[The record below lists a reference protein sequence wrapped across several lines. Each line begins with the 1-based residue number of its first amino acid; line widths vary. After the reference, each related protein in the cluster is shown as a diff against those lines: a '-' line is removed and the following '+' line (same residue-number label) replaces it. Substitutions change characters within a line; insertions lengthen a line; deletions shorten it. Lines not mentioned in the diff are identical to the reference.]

1 VHDQDLCAPGGGAA
15 DRLGDRSGL
24 VEGRNHHRDAHGSE
38 ASTGAREG
46 GGGACYPSRVN
57 APPADPPEQRP
68 PLASAPRYA
77 AAGVDLDRD
86 EGFVEQIKEIARPTL
101 RPEILSSIGGFAGTF
116 KAPDRYKDP
125 VFVASTDGV
134 GTKLRLA
141 TQLGRIDTVGI
152 DCVAMVVNDLVVQ
165 GAEPIVF
172 LDYLAM
178 GSLDPELARQA
189 LRGIAEGC
197 RRAGCALL
205 GGETASMPGFYGKG
219 DLEMV
224 GFGVGVVERDGLIDG
239 SSISQGD
246 AILGLASSGV
256 HSNGYSLVREIVD
269 AGVKAGQ
276 LDLRGENDE
285 LNTSL
290 GGALLAPTRIYVKAI
305 LNLRRDFNLKGLV
318 HITGGGFVGNVP
330 PVLPQGGRPA
340 VGPSAWLGPRPA
352 LFARRQAVGEI
363 GEGEM
368 LGVLTC
374 GIGMLLIAPRGEA
387 TEARERLQALGERCS
402 RVGEVEAKAPDDP
415 PLLLGPLKRR
425 A

>member
-1 VHDQDLCAPGGGAA
+1 V
-15 DRLGDRSGL
+15 
-24 VEGRNHHRDAHGSE
+24 
-38 ASTGAREG
+38 T
-46 GGGACYPSRVN
+46 
-57 APPADPPEQRP
+57 APPADPPDERR
-68 PLASAPRYA
+68 AAGGSAPRYA
-77 AAGVDLDRD
+77 ATGVDLDRD

-125 VFVASTDGV
+125 VFVASADGV

-205 GGETASMPGFYGKG
+205 GGETASMPGFYAKG
-219 DLEMV
+219 ELEMV
-224 GFGVGVVERDGLIDG
+224 GFGVGVVEREGLIDG

-246 AILGLASSGV
+246 AILGIASSGV

-290 GGALLAPTRIYVKAI
+290 AGALLAPTRIYVKAV
-305 LNLRRDFNLKGLV
+305 LNLRRDFNVKGLV
-318 HITGGGFVGNVP
+318 HVTGGGFVGNVP
-330 PVLPQGGRPA
+330 RVLPKGVRARIDPT
-340 VGPSAWLGPRPA
+340 AWPRPA
-352 LFARRQAVGEI
+352 LFSLLQRVGEI
-363 GEGEM
+363 GEDEM
-368 LGVLTC
+368 LRVFNC
-374 GIGMLLIAPRGEA
+374 GIGMLLIVPREEA
-387 TEARERLQALGERCS
+387 TEAMERLQALGERCY
-402 RVGEVEAKAPDDP
+402 RVGEVEAKAAEDP